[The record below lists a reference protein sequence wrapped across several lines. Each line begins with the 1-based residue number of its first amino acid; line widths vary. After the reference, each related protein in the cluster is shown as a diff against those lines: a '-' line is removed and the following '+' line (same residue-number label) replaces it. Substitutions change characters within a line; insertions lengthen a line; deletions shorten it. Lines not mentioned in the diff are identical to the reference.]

1 MSQPKLVVRSHQPR
15 RLGVLL
21 GVGGVAF
28 LLVAFVLYE
37 WGRYKG
43 GYDGL
48 RADRERRAL
57 LDELDE
63 VKSSN
68 RALREEIAML
78 TMSRDVDHEAYLRVE
93 SSLSDLQSTIQEQ
106 REQLA
111 FYRGIVSPKDGAS
124 GLQIQELVVSEG
136 PVDSE
141 YRLNLTL
148 VMAAARHDRS
158 VSGSVE
164 VALEG
169 AHNGEPARFL
179 IGDLLSSEPGDAKG
193 ADLAFKF
200 RYFQRFERDLQLPAG
215 FVPDRVTVEV
225 NPKGR
230 SAKVIRRAFE
240 WSVQSTQES

>member
-1 MSQPKLVVRSHQPR
+1 MANPKLVVRSHQPR
-15 RLGVLL
+15 RTGVLL
-21 GVGGVAF
+21 AVGGIA
-28 LLVAFVLYE
+28 LLFSAFVLYE

-63 VKSSN
+63 LKSSN
-68 RALREEIAML
+68 SALREEIAML
-78 TMSRDVDHEAYLRVE
+78 TTSRDVDREAYVRVE
-93 SSLSDLQSTIQEQ
+93 SSLASLQETIQQQ

-111 FYRGIVSPKDGAS
+111 FYRGIVSPADGAS
-124 GLQIQELVVSEG
+124 GLQIQDLVVSPG
-136 PVDSE
+136 PAGSE

-158 VSGSVE
+158 VSGSVV

-169 AHNGEPARFL
+169 AHNGEPVSYP
-179 IGDLLSSEPGDAKG
+179 INELLVSEPGDAKS

-200 RYFQRFERDLQLPAG
+200 RYFQKFEHDLQLPDG
-215 FVPDRVTVEV
+215 FVPDRVMVEV
-225 NPKGR
+225 NPRGR
-230 SAKVIRRAFE
+230 SAKAIRQAFE
-240 WSVQSTQES
+240 WTVQST